1 MKLEDF
7 IRSDTIGIRD
17 NLDKINQKR
26 SDVFSHMRSSEEI
39 CKRINNDISKIKIE
53 EKELKEKFNSLDNL
67 LNDIN
72 QELDNIE
79 KKRQELNSS
88 ILEKQNEKHRLTK
101 QISEREKTY
110 KKNIEEINKVNEK
123 KDKYEKE
130 SNHLTSDYDRN
141 EENLNK
147 ILISSFNNYIKSVNS
162 QIIQSYQTNSEISK
176 KYKEVEN
183 LKQKRNTDPKIAS
196 LWEAREEWY
205 SIIKSKSV
213 PAVVNAAKRELKI
226 IEDEI
231 NKLFPGALEVSGTT
245 QMTNPIIDL
254 YYRIN
259 EEGEIKLYLPFNES
273 DWIILKN
280 GGTQLSNKI
289 ISYFIWWLSSELSLN
304 PESTKYNI
312 ENHKVILFYKI
323 DYDERIKD
331 SIRMQLEGNTGISFL
346 FFKVPVELEKAFDY
360 E

>member
-79 KKRQELNSS
+79 KKRQESNSS

-110 KKNIEEINKVNEK
+110 KKNIE
-123 KDKYEKE
+123 
-130 SNHLTSDYDRN
+130 DRN
-141 EENLNK
+141 KENLNK